1 MNVNTR
7 LVIWRMQTTEKSRHD
22 VDTVIFFTEV
32 SEACQ
37 LPLFLVV
44 STNTSMVLGLGRCTC
59 QDWPP
64 RGSPRHHSQVRYL
77 MTRSNRVALHNPRE
91 VSTNL
96 SQITSPEHRTISLHA
111 SMEPLATKS
120 SRRWQPPRVTSTP
133 ACNTII

>member
-1 MNVNTR
+1 M
-7 LVIWRMQTTEKSRHD
+7 
-22 VDTVIFFTEV
+22 
-32 SEACQ
+32 
-37 LPLFLVV
+37 
-44 STNTSMVLGLGRCTC
+44 STNTSMVLGLGRCTR
-59 QDWPP
+59 QDRPP

-77 MTRSNRVALHNPRE
+77 MTRSNRVALHDPRE

-133 ACNTII
+133 ACNTITYCHSMQSLKALSHKDTKSPKCSAASNGWPHPLFIEGGPN